1 MMPDINY
8 IIYGCSY
15 ARTAPGVSLTI
26 QELNTG
32 GKILAAI
39 SQNRITDD
47 NLKRQIKNWTLYNCR
62 LFLLTK
68 FFQYTS
74 NWSNVF

>member
-47 NLKRQIKNWTLYNCR
+47 NLKRQIKN
-62 LFLLTK
+62 
-68 FFQYTS
+68 
-74 NWSNVF
+74 